1 MHTERLNALLFKHK
15 AGEGK
20 ERSERLSLCQYLA
33 SFLYTRSCISFLLY
47 ACFYSIYCDII
58 HMKGGRNV
66 KFTYSW
72 LVRFIKLMLDL
83 FFPPDPPEE
92 EPEEEEEEEKK
103 GGEKE

>member
-1 MHTERLNALLFKHK
+1 MYFF
-15 AGEGK
+15 
-20 ERSERLSLCQYLA
+20 LS
-33 SFLYTRSCISFLLY
+33 Y

-92 EPEEEEEEEKK
+92 EPEEEEEKK